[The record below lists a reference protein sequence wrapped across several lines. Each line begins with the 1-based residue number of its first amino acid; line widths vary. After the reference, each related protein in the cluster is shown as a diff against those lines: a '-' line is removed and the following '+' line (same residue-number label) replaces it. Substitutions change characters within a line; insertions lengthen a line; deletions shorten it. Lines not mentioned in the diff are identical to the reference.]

1 MSVKL
6 GCSYCNSML
15 NIKSLAIMFHRN
27 KTRHCRIMFL
37 LSVLFLTCPKERD
50 RKMNVSSK
58 VLDDHVC
65 VAGAILPEPAALPPP
80 PMNQD
85 SLPCLVGMCCHRPVS
100 AWLIPHTPLRRGTP
114 TSLISFFL
122 ALLHPILKP
131 EQVCYCIF
139 LFYFLTFCRFC
150 GVGVRKR

>member
-1 MSVKL
+1 
-6 GCSYCNSML
+6 ML
-15 NIKSLAIMFHRN
+15 NIKYLAIMFHRN
-27 KTRHCRIMFL
+27 KTRDGRIMFL
-37 LSVLFLTCPKERD
+37 LFVLFLTCLKERD

-100 AWLIPHTPLRRGTP
+100 AWLIPHTPLRRETP
-114 TSLISFFL
+114 TSLISSFWLCFT
-122 ALLHPILKP
+122 
-131 EQVCYCIF
+131 QSSNQNRFCYCVFSLLFADFVGLGISQWVMCWIIF
-139 LFYFLTFCRFC
+139 
-150 GVGVRKR
+150 V